1 MPLRAAGSGGNKGKA
16 ERESSMRI
24 LIVDEADCSE
34 GCRRTPKKAADRAVP
49 QALGANYSRGINS
62 VLKLAKKPSS
72 FRTIISGRRNA

>member
-1 MPLRAAGSGGNKGKA
+1 MPS
-16 ERESSMRI
+16 
-24 LIVDEADCSE
+24 
-34 GCRRTPKKAADRAVP
+34 RTKKAADRAVP